1 MKRLLLVLSSLL
13 FFAALMGASAQ
24 ESSGRQ
30 LYRLT
35 LLLDGQPLHWDAGEG
50 VTRNGDLVY
59 VDDPTAMFPV
69 YFEGGWLELRPA
81 DFGTFAQPHVTGF
94 RFIRDADPESFS
106 MGATVHHRD
115 AGFDDYTDAIVF
127 DGAENGRLVLS
138 EALGGDG
145 SEGFTRS
152 KDGVRATGQVRISA
166 LDSVRSG
173 DGSAIVVDFSQA
185 PFSQRERGNLRY
197 ELTLVEADGE

>member
-1 MKRLLLVLSSLL
+1 MKRTLLILLGLVSLAVLS
-13 FFAALMGASAQ
+13 GASAQ
-24 ESSGRQ
+24 AAQRQ

-59 VDDPTAMFPV
+59 IDDPTATFQA
-69 YFEGGWLELRPA
+69 YFDGGWLELRPA
-81 DFGTFAQPHVTGF
+81 DFSTFAQPHVTGF
-94 RFIRDADPESFS
+94 RFIRNADPESFS
-106 MGATVHHRD
+106 MGATVHHKD

-127 DGAENGRLVLS
+127 DGAENGRIVLS

-145 SEGFTRS
+145 SRGFTRS

-166 LDSVRSG
+166 LDNTRSG
-173 DGSAIVVDFSQA
+173 DGSAIVVDFSQE
-185 PFSQRERGNLRY
+185 PFSKLERGNLRY
-197 ELTLVEADGE
+197 ELTRVESGE